1 MVGVGLAALVET
13 VRPTLLGPRRVAQA
27 AGVALLGTLARPP
40 SGATPDAADVQEVGR
55 RVRLAAS
62 AANLE
67 AVELVATPPVD
78 LRHLSACLEAPDPTP
93 TAAHVHDGNGQTT
106 TAPGEP
112 PADDAAHEAVDGDVP
127 TQPAARRRPRRSL
140 SATRVAVKARDR
152 TTPVMPDVRVFGGIE
167 GAASPAGV
175 GLVIVA
181 PSRTRRDAL
190 QVLDDVRALTR
201 SRIIGVVTYDRE
213 RVMSRLGRVMPSL
226 RGASKRW
233 RRSER
238 SQDGGT

>member
-1 MVGVGLAALVET
+1 M
-13 VRPTLLGPRRVAQA
+13 
-27 AGVALLGTLARPP
+27 
-40 SGATPDAADVQEVGR
+40 
-55 RVRLAAS
+55 
-62 AANLE
+62 
-67 AVELVATPPVD
+67 
-78 LRHLSACLEAPDPTP
+78 
-93 TAAHVHDGNGQTT
+93 
-106 TAPGEP
+106 
-112 PADDAAHEAVDGDVP
+112 
-127 TQPAARRRPRRSL
+127 
-140 SATRVAVKARDR
+140 KARDR

-213 RVMSRLGRVMPSL
+213 RVMSRLGRALPSL
-226 RGASKRW
+226 RRASKRW